1 MSCPLGGLGQGQGQQ
16 EGGELGAWKVL
27 GTGAGGGAGSGGAG
41 GGLGKEGSPAWGR
54 CRGKGEGWRR
64 PREEL
69 EGQGEEFLRRAR
81 KRGQAWG

>member
-1 MSCPLGGLGQGQGQQ
+1 M
-16 EGGELGAWKVL
+16 L
-27 GTGAGGGAGSGGAG
+27 GTGAGGWLDLEGL